1 MTGERSASGLR
12 SRPTVSVA
20 AFHGILKKGG
30 RVLRHGADSCD
41 SALTRPLK
49 FGPMRRSRGR
59 DDALAFSGD
68 GPLSGGA
75 KHLAGCAY
83 TSLMNIFREQL
94 TPLLAPKYL
103 AELETQVVIDQADDD
118 PQVVIPDISI
128 TRTEVSGRA
137 PSAVAVAAPAPVE
150 VRVPMEVPT
159 RLVSIYIRLRGTARL
174 VAVIELLSP
183 VNKRRGKGRQE
194 YLEKRRTFL
203 KSPIHF
209 IEIDLL
215 RSYPRMPFDDPLPAA
230 DYLIMV
236 CKAGER
242 PRSSVWPISVRH
254 QLPTI
259 PIPLLAPDP
268 PVPLDLGQALRTAY
282 ERARYDLRVD
292 YRRPPVP
299 SLLPADVA
307 WMTTLLELPQERI
320 PRDDR

>member
-1 MTGERSASGLR
+1 MIHSPFPGMDPYLEAPSIW
-12 SRPTVSVA
+12 PDV
-20 AFHGILKKGG
+20 H
-30 RVLRHGADSCD
+30 
-41 SALTRPLK
+41 
-49 FGPMRRSRGR
+49 
-59 DDALAFSGD
+59 
-68 GPLSGGA
+68 
-75 KHLAGCAY
+75 

-128 TRTEVSGRA
+128 TRTEVSGGA

-159 RLVSIYIRLRGTARL
+159 RLVSIYIRLRETARL

-194 YLEKRRTFL
+194 YIEKRRTFL

-292 YRRPPVP
+292 YQRPPVP

-307 WMTTLLELPQERI
+307 WMTTLLEPPRERI
-320 PRDDR
+320 PPDDR